1 MHLDELNF
9 YLHVP
14 CDCRHQSLPFKCT
27 VCTLSFF
34 SAANVNIPEGI
45 INARINISQDTLSTY
60 KFKWLCWLHFPSES
74 ETWHIQGEQHLE
86 KQDLF
91 LCLGFCY
98 SVWKII
104 SGEKI
109 ITSIYGRLTKCHAL
123 YIHDLVLSSQWPQ
136 EVSYQWGRSQ
146 GTDLAQAYT
155 ARLELIGSGSQT

>member
-60 KFKWLCWLHFPSES
+60 KFKWLC
-74 ETWHIQGEQHLE
+74 
-86 KQDLF
+86 
-91 LCLGFCY
+91 
-98 SVWKII
+98 
-104 SGEKI
+104 
-109 ITSIYGRLTKCHAL
+109 
-123 YIHDLVLSSQWPQ
+123 
-136 EVSYQWGRSQ
+136 
-146 GTDLAQAYT
+146 
-155 ARLELIGSGSQT
+155 